1 MTGYIYVITNDVN
14 GKQYVG
20 KTTDI
25 LEERFKDHCKPYT
38 LAHCQGRPLYMAMN
52 KYGVEHFSIQQIGE
66 YPEEE
71 LGKWEQFW
79 IDKLDTYKN
88 GYNATVGG
96 EGTQKYNYDLFIED
110 FNNGMN
116 IQQIAEK
123 YCCGPDTVSKALKK
137 AGLNTRRANKT
148 IAQANSIPVYQY
160 DLQGNFIQK
169 FSSYQ
174 AAASSIIIEKHLNS
188 SNIDHIRTNIHGTAY
203 NLNYRKSAY
212 GYQWSTELKDMSSI
226 QYKTQGT
233 PIQCIETGEI
243 FPNATQA
250 AKWCNLKGQA
260 SILDYLHQHNGRKS
274 AGKHP
279 ITGEKLHWK
288 YIES

>member
-1 MTGYIYVITNDVN
+1 MLTHW
-14 GKQYVG
+14 K
-20 KTTDI
+20 
-25 LEERFKDHCKPYT
+25 
-38 LAHCQGRPLYMAMN
+38 GRPLYAAMN

-66 YPEEE
+66 YSEEE

-79 IDKLDTYKN
+79 INELDTYKN
-88 GYNATVGG
+88 GYNATLGG

-123 YCCGPDTVSKALKK
+123 YDCASDTVSKALKK

-148 IAQANSIPVYQY
+148 TAQANSIPVYQY

-169 FSSYQ
+169 FSSYW

-188 SNIDHIRTNIHGTAY
+188 SDINHIRTNIHGAAY

-212 GYQWSTELKDMSSI
+212 GYQWSTELKDISSI
-226 QYKTQGT
+226 QYQTQGT
-233 PIQCIETGEI
+233 PIQCVETGEI

-260 SILDYLHQHNGRKS
+260 SILDYLHHRNGRKS

-288 YIES
+288 YIEP